1 MEKSVRQGDLGGF
14 AQSENNLSQEG
25 ACWLFQNA
33 IAAEDAVVA
42 ENAQIRNLA
51 VLRGNT
57 MVVGNAIIRDCSIV
71 EDYAIVTT
79 GVVEGNSRIAGNA
92 RIIRNEWTQATP
104 RVADS
109 LVYGEISGN
118 VCLTAGAQVLPGQA
132 FHNPTPDELRITEA
146 DRKILRTPERESA
159 QLAPPEGWEPAKK
172 KTRSEP
178 ER

>member
-14 AQSENNLSQEG
+14 VQSENNLSQEG

-71 EDYAIVTT
+71 EDYAIFTT

-109 LVYGEISGN
+109 LVYGKLSGN
-118 VCLTAGAQVLPGQA
+118 VRLYSGAQVLPGQA
-132 FHNPTPDELRITEA
+132 FHNPTPDELRIT
-146 DRKILRTPERESA
+146 DTSMKMLRNPEREGLR
-159 QLAPPEGWEPAKK
+159 LAPPEGWKPAKK
-172 KTRSEP
+172 KTRSQP